1 LGKLKFA
8 EIPDKFISEA
18 LENDGTLYQDFC
30 CVEECSEFQKEV
42 TKILRNKGNKEHLE
56 EEIADLFLVLQIC
69 IKNHDLNEERIK
81 QHIKYKIKRIRSL
94 WKYEKEEGM

>member
-1 LGKLKFA
+1 MGKLKFA

-42 TKILRNKGNKEHLE
+42 TKILRNEGNKAHLE

-69 IKNHDLNEERIK
+69 IKNHDLSEDRIK
-81 QHIKYKIKRIRSL
+81 EHIQYKIKRTRSL
-94 WKYEKEEGM
+94 WKFEKENGM